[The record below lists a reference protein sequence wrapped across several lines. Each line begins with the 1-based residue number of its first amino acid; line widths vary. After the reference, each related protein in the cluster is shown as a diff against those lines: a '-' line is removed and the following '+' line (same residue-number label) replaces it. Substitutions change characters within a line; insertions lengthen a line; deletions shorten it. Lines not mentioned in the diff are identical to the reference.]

1 MNFIRRLNRGN
12 FIFQPTVLKFGDLLR
27 GWKLATNTKFHVGI
41 SKIMPA
47 SPRKTGTWS
56 VHYNEIY
63 IFQLLI
69 MLETIFISGYLIISS
84 YQQVFFLY
92 TMPHNINK

>member
-1 MNFIRRLNRGN
+1 MNFIRRLSRGN

-47 SPRKTGTWS
+47 MPIYATIMK
-56 VHYNEIY
+56 YIY
-63 IFQLLI
+63 IPVINHVRYYLYI
-69 MLETIFISGYLIISS
+69 WISDHFPIPTS
-84 YQQVFFLY
+84 FFSIY
-92 TMPHNINK
+92 YATEYK